1 MRRRQGPNSTI
12 DFSRRWANNKAYD
25 RQTLALTGMHPW
37 QPAPAMNPS
46 YQPPEQRIDDTPK
59 GMCALEF
66 RLPRIAE
73 QCTTYWGTGD
83 FEPFIA
89 SLMMDS
95 RDGGRQG
102 LPWDV
107 AQELLFLLEI
117 SIAKRAIIASQ
128 TTGMPYRQV
137 FQSMRNNA
145 EEAAKNTANAWSNP
159 TLNND
164 SKRVGLPGQPLDK
177 SLMLDP
183 NSVSAKRRLSQ
194 LAPEKPKRWW
204 QKLLGG

>member
-1 MRRRQGPNSTI
+1 MPESGIRHENT
-12 DFSRRWANNKAYD
+12 
-25 RQTLALTGMHPW
+25 
-37 QPAPAMNPS
+37 MNPS
-46 YQPPEQRIDDTPK
+46 YQPAEKRNDDTPP
-59 GMCALEF
+59 GLCALEF

-73 QCTTYWGTGD
+73 QCTAYWATPE

-95 RDGGRQG
+95 RDGARQG

-117 SIAKRAIIASQ
+117 SIAKRAIVAAQ

-164 SKRVGLPGQPLDK
+164 TKAVGLPGQPLAK
-177 SLMLDP
+177 SLALNP
-183 NSVSAKRRLSQ
+183 NSVSMRQKRTQ
-194 LAPEKPKRWW
+194 NKPPRKSFW
-204 QKLLGG
+204 QKLFGR

>member
-1 MRRRQGPNSTI
+1 MPKFAIGNEKT
-12 DFSRRWANNKAYD
+12 
-25 RQTLALTGMHPW
+25 
-37 QPAPAMNPS
+37 MNPS
-46 YQPPEQRIDDTPK
+46 YQPPEKRIDDTPK
-59 GMCALEF
+59 GLCSLEF

-73 QCTTYWGTGD
+73 QCTRYWGTGE

-102 LPWDV
+102 LPWDA

-117 SIAKRAIIASQ
+117 SIAKRAIVAAQ

-145 EEAAKNTANAWSNP
+145 EEAAKSTANAWSNP

-164 SKRVGLPGQPLDK
+164 AQRVGMPGEPL
-177 SLMLDP
+177 SAALALDP
-183 NSVSAKRRLSQ
+183 NSVSGRRQ
-194 LAPEKPKRWW
+194 TKPQPRPPKKSWW
-204 QKLLGG
+204 QKLLGK

>member
-1 MRRRQGPNSTI
+1 MPLRHSAQ
-12 DFSRRWANNKAYD
+12 
-25 RQTLALTGMHPW
+25 
-37 QPAPAMNPS
+37 AMNPS
-46 YQPPEQRIDDTPK
+46 YQPAEKRVDDTPK
-59 GMCALEF
+59 GLCALEF

-73 QCTTYWGTGD
+73 QCTRYWGTSD

-117 SIAKRAIIASQ
+117 SIAKRAIVAAQ

-145 EEAAKNTANAWSNP
+145 EEAAKSTANAWSNP

-164 SKRVGLPGQPLDK
+164 SQRVGQPGQPLDPA
-177 SLMLDP
+177 LALDP
-183 NSVSAKRRLSQ
+183 NSVSAKQRQNGSPRRR
-194 LAPEKPKRWW
+194 PKKSWW
-204 QKLLGG
+204 QRLFGG

>member
-1 MRRRQGPNSTI
+1 
-12 DFSRRWANNKAYD
+12 
-25 RQTLALTGMHPW
+25 
-37 QPAPAMNPS
+37 MNPS
-46 YQPPEQRIDDTPK
+46 YQPAAQRTDDTPK
-59 GMCALEF
+59 GLCALEH

-73 QCTTYWGTGD
+73 QCTRYWATPD

-95 RDGGRQG
+95 RDGARQG
-102 LPWDV
+102 IPWDA

-117 SIAKRAIIASQ
+117 SIAKRAIIAAQ

-137 FQSMRNNA
+137 LQSMRNNA

-164 SKRVGLPGQPLDK
+164 AQRVGTPGQPL
-177 SLMLDP
+177 SAALALDP
-183 NSVSAKRRLSQ
+183 NSVSGQRRQARQDAKPQKKSFLQRLFG
-194 LAPEKPKRWW
+194 K
-204 QKLLGG
+204 

>member
-1 MRRRQGPNSTI
+1 
-12 DFSRRWANNKAYD
+12 
-25 RQTLALTGMHPW
+25 
-37 QPAPAMNPS
+37 MNPS
-46 YQPPEQRIDDTPK
+46 YQPPEKRTDDIPP
-59 GMCALEF
+59 GLCALEY
-66 RLPRIAE
+66 RLPRIAD
-73 QCTTYWGTGD
+73 QCTKYWATPD

-102 LPWDV
+102 IPWDA

-117 SIAKRAIIASQ
+117 SIAKRAIVAAQ

-159 TLNND
+159 TLNSD
-164 SKRVGLPGQPLDK
+164 AQRVGTPGKPL
-177 SLMLDP
+177 SPTLALDP
-183 NSVSAKRRLSQ
+183 NSVSMRQKRTQ
-194 LAPEKPKRWW
+194 KPAPKKSFW
-204 QKLLGG
+204 QKLFGR

>member
-1 MRRRQGPNSTI
+1 
-12 DFSRRWANNKAYD
+12 
-25 RQTLALTGMHPW
+25 
-37 QPAPAMNPS
+37 MNPS
-46 YQPPEQRIDDTPK
+46 YQSPEKRIDDTPK
-59 GMCALEF
+59 GLCALEF

-73 QCTTYWGTGD
+73 QCVKYWGTSD

-117 SIAKRAIIASQ
+117 SIAKRAIVAAQ

-145 EEAAKNTANAWSNP
+145 EEAAKSTANAWSNP

-164 SKRVGLPGQPLDK
+164 SKNVGQPGQPLDK
-177 SLMLDP
+177 ALALDP
-183 NSVSAKRRLSQ
+183 NSVSAKRRKNDGRHQ
-194 LAPEKPKRWW
+194 VAQKNWW
-204 QKLLGG
+204 QRLFGD

>member
-1 MRRRQGPNSTI
+1 
-12 DFSRRWANNKAYD
+12 
-25 RQTLALTGMHPW
+25 L
-37 QPAPAMNPS
+37 NPS
-46 YQPPEQRIDDTPK
+46 YQPAEKRPDDTPQ
-59 GMCALEF
+59 GLCALEH
-66 RLPRIAE
+66 RLPRIAQ
-73 QCTTYWGTGD
+73 QCAQYWATPE
-83 FEPFIA
+83 FEPFVA

-102 LPWDV
+102 LPWDA

-117 SIAKRAIIASQ
+117 SIAKRAIVAAQ

-164 SKRVGLPGQPLDK
+164 AKRVGMPGKPLDTA
-177 SLMLDP
+177 LALDP
-183 NSVSAKRRLSQ
+183 NSVSAKLKKGRK
-194 LAPEKPKRWW
+194 PEKKSFW
-204 QKLLGG
+204 QKLFGG

>member
-1 MRRRQGPNSTI
+1 MPELGI
-12 DFSRRWANNKAYD
+12 DCEN
-25 RQTLALTGMHPW
+25 L
-37 QPAPAMNPS
+37 MNPS
-46 YQPPEQRIDDTPK
+46 YQPTDRRSDDTPK
-59 GMCALEF
+59 GLCALEH

-73 QCTTYWGTGD
+73 QCTAYWATPN

-102 LPWDV
+102 LPWDA

-117 SIAKRAIIASQ
+117 SIAKRAIVAAQ

-159 TLNND
+159 TLNSD
-164 SKRVGLPGQPLDK
+164 AQRVGTPGKPLDPA
-177 SLMLDP
+177 LALDP
-183 NSVSAKRRLSQ
+183 NSVSAKRKISR
-194 LAPEKPKRWW
+194 KPAKKSFW
-204 QKLLGG
+204 QKLFGG